1 MDRKKSFKI
10 VIRITCIVIEILL
23 VWGIILAIRG
33 VELSGLPKPDELE
46 KIEIIDSSRS
56 DIIVTLESIDD
67 IEKIYEWSGLLRHRI
82 FQTNH
87 SIQDEHFRINYY
99 LKDGTSESLYVD
111 DNIVSFR
118 QKKYSLIDSKL
129 FVQIIESEY
138 FDTP

>member
-1 MDRKKSFKI
+1 MDNKKSFKI
-10 VIRITCIVIEILL
+10 VIRITCIVIDILL

-56 DIIVTLESIDD
+56 DLIVTLESIDD

-87 SIQDEHFRINYY
+87 SIQDEHFRIDYY

-129 FVQIIESEY
+129 FVQILESEY

>member
-1 MDRKKSFKI
+1 MDNKKSFKI

-33 VELSGLPKPDELE
+33 VELSGLPKPDEVE

-56 DIIVTLESIDD
+56 DLIVTLESIDD

-87 SIQDEHFRINYY
+87 SIQDEHFRIDYY

-111 DNIVSFR
+111 DNSVSFR

-129 FVQIIESEY
+129 FVQILESEY